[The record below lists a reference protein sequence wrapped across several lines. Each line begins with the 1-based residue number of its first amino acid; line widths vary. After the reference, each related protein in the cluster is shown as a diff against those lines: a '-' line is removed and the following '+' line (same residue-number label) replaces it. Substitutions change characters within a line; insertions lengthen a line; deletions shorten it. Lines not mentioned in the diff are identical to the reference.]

1 MRNAYFFRSRTM
13 IFNESM
19 GVDMRVLIVGGG
31 MAGWTLAGHL
41 LRAGITPAVVERVPE
56 YSRVGFCIG
65 LYPFSANTLRPT
77 GVYERYANG
86 SLPVTDYTM
95 CDGHGTVMQ
104 QMSMAEALGRV
115 QGFMGMLQRADLLDT
130 LHEGGAGAD
139 LRMGTTI
146 TALEQT
152 DDAVTATF
160 SDGST
165 GEYDVVLA
173 CDGIRSATR
182 AMLIGSAE
190 EGLTDWGFTAFTWWT
205 PRQET
210 IGDGVV
216 EYWGAGGL
224 FGLYPLADRINAIAG
239 MPTPAGLDD
248 MSQEQIVAAVREH
261 FREYPAPAQE
271 ALAHAADETVF
282 PWPMVDQKAKE
293 WIHGRVAL
301 VGDAATGFLPTAGV
315 GASNAIKSAQV
326 LADELGRADA
336 SSVPLAL
343 SLWEQRARD
352 KVEANQAASR
362 TLAKM
367 MFVKGN
373 TIAKARD
380 LMLKHYPVEKVA
392 RNIVTSNTEPW

>member
-1 MRNAYFFRSRTM
+1 
-13 IFNESM
+13 
-19 GVDMRVLIVGGG
+19 MRVLIIGGG

-41 LRAGITPAVVERVPE
+41 LRAGITPTIVERVPE

-77 GVYERYANG
+77 GVYDRYAKG

-95 CDGHGTVMQ
+95 CDGHGSVMQ
-104 QMSMAEALGRV
+104 QMSMAEVLGRI
-115 QGFMGMLQRADLLDT
+115 QGFMGMLQRADLLDI
-130 LHEGGAGAD
+130 LQESGVGAD
-139 LRMGTTI
+139 VRMGTTV
-146 TALEQT
+146 TALEQ
-152 DDAVTATF
+152 DDAAVTVTI
-160 SDGST
+160 SDGGS

-173 CDGIRSATR
+173 CDGIHSATR
-182 AMLIGSAE
+182 ALLVGHADQ
-190 EGLTDWGFTAFTWWT
+190 GLTDWGFTAFTWWT
-205 PRQET
+205 PRQDV

-224 FGLYPLADRINAIAG
+224 FGLYPLEGRINAIAG
-239 MPTPAGLDD
+239 MPTPAGLGQ
-248 MSQEQIVAAVREH
+248 MSQEQIVAVVREH
-261 FREYPAPAQE
+261 FRDYPDPVKQ
-271 ALAHAADETVF
+271 ALVHATDDTVF
-282 PWPMVDQKAKE
+282 PWPMVDQKAE
-293 WIHGRVAL
+293 RWIHGRVAL

-336 SSVPLAL
+336 STVPLAL
-343 SLWEQRARD
+343 DLWEKRARD

-380 LMLKHYPVEKVA
+380 VMLKHYPVEKVA
-392 RNIVTSNTEPW
+392 KDIVKSNTEPW

>member
-1 MRNAYFFRSRTM
+1 
-13 IFNESM
+13 
-19 GVDMRVLIVGGG
+19 MRVLIVGGG

-41 LRAGITPAVVERVPE
+41 LRAGITPTLVERVPA

-77 GVYERYANG
+77 GVYERYAQG
-86 SLPVTDYTM
+86 SLPVVDYTM
-95 CDGHGTVMQ
+95 CDGHGAVMQ
-104 QMSMAEALGRV
+104 QMSLAEALGRI
-115 QGFMGMLQRADLLDT
+115 QGFMGMLQRADLLDI
-130 LHEGGAGAD
+130 LQQGGEGAD
-139 LRMGTTI
+139 ARLGMSVK
-146 TALEQT
+146 ALEQT
-152 DDAVTATF
+152 ADAVHVTF
-160 SDGST
+160 SDGSS

-173 CDGIRSATR
+173 CDGIHSSTR
-182 AMLIGSAE
+182 ALLIGSAG

-205 PRQET
+205 PRQAV

-224 FGLYPLADRINAIAG
+224 FGLYPLTDRINAIAG
-239 MPTPAGLDD
+239 MPTPAGLDQ
-248 MSQEQIVAAVREH
+248 MSQDQIVAVVREH
-261 FREYPAPAQE
+261 FRDYPAPVQQ
-271 ALAHAADETVF
+271 ALAHATDDTVF
-282 PWPMVDQKAKE
+282 PWPMVDQKAKQ

-336 SSVPLAL
+336 ATVPLAL

-352 KVEANQAASR
+352 RVEANQAASR

-392 RNIVTSNTEPW
+392 KDIVTSNTEPW

>member
-1 MRNAYFFRSRTM
+1 
-13 IFNESM
+13 
-19 GVDMRVLIVGGG
+19 MRVLIIGGG

-41 LRAGITPAVVERVPE
+41 LRAGITPTLVERVPE

-65 LYPFSANTLRPT
+65 LYPFSASTLRPT
-77 GVYERYANG
+77 GVYERYAEA

-95 CDGHGTVMQ
+95 CDAHGGIMQ
-104 QMSMAEALGRV
+104 RMSFTEALGRIH
-115 QGFMGMLQRADLLDT
+115 GFMGMLQRADLLDT
-130 LHEGGAGAD
+130 LRDGGDGATVA
-139 LRMGTTI
+139 MGVTV
-146 TALEQT
+146 TALEQEGE
-152 DDAVTATF
+152 VVRVTF
-160 SDGST
+160 SDGGT

-173 CDGIRSATR
+173 CDGVHSATR
-182 AMLIGSAE
+182 ALLIGSSDA
-190 EGLTDWGFTAFTWWT
+190 GVTDWGFTAFTWWT
-205 PRQET
+205 PRQAAVA
-210 IGDGVV
+210 DGVI

-239 MPTPAGLDD
+239 MPTPAGLEG

-261 FREYPAPAQE
+261 FVDYPEPVQE
-271 ALAHAADETVF
+271 SLAHASDGAVF
-282 PWPMVDQKAKE
+282 PWPMVDHKADQ

-336 SSVPLAL
+336 STVPLAL
-343 SLWEQRARD
+343 SLWEQRARA

-367 MFVKGN
+367 MFVKGS
-373 TIAKARD
+373 TVAKVRD
-380 LMLKHYPVEKVA
+380 LMLKHYPVDKVA
-392 RNIVTSNTEPW
+392 KDVVASNSEPW

>member
-1 MRNAYFFRSRTM
+1 
-13 IFNESM
+13 
-19 GVDMRVLIVGGG
+19 MRVLIIGGG

-41 LRAGITPAVVERVPE
+41 LRAGITPTLIERVPE

-65 LYPFSANTLRPT
+65 LYPFSASTLRPT
-77 GVYERYANG
+77 GVYDQYAER

-95 CDGHGTVMQ
+95 CDGHGDVMQ
-104 QMSMAEALGRV
+104 QMSFTEVLGRI
-115 QGFMGMLQRADLLDT
+115 QGFMGMLQRADLLDA
-130 LHEGGAGAD
+130 LRDGGDGATVA
-139 LRMGTTI
+139 MGMT
-146 TALEQT
+146 
-152 DDAVTATF
+152 VTGLQQEDEVVYVTF

-173 CDGIRSATR
+173 CDGIHSATR
-182 AMLIGSAE
+182 ALLIGSPE
-190 EGLTDWGFTAFTWWT
+190 VGLTDWGFTAFTWWT
-205 PRQET
+205 PRQDAVA
-210 IGDGVV
+210 DGVI

-239 MPTPAGLDD
+239 MPTPAGLES
-248 MSQEQIVAAVREH
+248 MTQEQRVSAVRGH
-261 FREYPAPAQE
+261 FRDYPEPVQE
-271 ALAHAADETVF
+271 ALAHASDDTVF
-282 PWPMVDQKAKE
+282 PWAMVDQKADQ

-336 SSVPLAL
+336 STVPLAL
-343 SLWEQRARD
+343 SLWEQRARG

-367 MFVKGN
+367 MFVKGS
-373 TIAKARD
+373 TVAKARD
-380 LMLKHYPVEKVA
+380 LMLKHYPVDKVA
-392 RNIVTSNTEPW
+392 KDVVKSNTEAW

>member
-1 MRNAYFFRSRTM
+1 
-13 IFNESM
+13 
-19 GVDMRVLIVGGG
+19 MRVLIVGGG

-41 LRAGITPAVVERVPE
+41 VRSGVTPTVVERVPE

-65 LYPFSANTLRPT
+65 LYPFSASTLRPT
-77 GVYERYANG
+77 GVYSRYAAV

-104 QMSMAEALGRV
+104 QMSFTEVLGRI
-115 QGFMGMLQRADLLDT
+115 QGFMGMLQRADLLDI
-130 LHEGGAGAD
+130 LREGGEGVD
-139 LRMGTTI
+139 VRMGTTVRAI
-146 TALEQT
+146 DQDA
-152 DDAVTATF
+152 DDVRVDF
-160 SDGST
+160 SDGTSGT
-165 GEYDVVLA
+165 YDVVLA
-173 CDGIRSATR
+173 CDGIHSSIRT
-182 AMLIGSAE
+182 MLLGSADK
-190 EGLTDWGFTAFTWWT
+190 GLTDWGFTAFTWWT
-205 PRQET
+205 PRQEA

-224 FGLYPLADRINAIAG
+224 FGLYPLEDRVNAIAG
-239 MPTPAGLDD
+239 MPTPAGLDQ
-248 MSQEQIVAAVREH
+248 MTQEQIVSTVREH
-261 FREYPAPAQE
+261 FRDYPDPVQQ
-271 ALAHAADETVF
+271 ALTHATDDTVF
-282 PWPMVDQKAKE
+282 PWPMIDQKADE

-336 SSVPLAL
+336 ATIPLAL

-367 MFVKGN
+367 MFVKGS
-373 TIAKARD
+373 TVAKARD

-392 RNIVTSNTEPW
+392 KDVLRSNTEPW